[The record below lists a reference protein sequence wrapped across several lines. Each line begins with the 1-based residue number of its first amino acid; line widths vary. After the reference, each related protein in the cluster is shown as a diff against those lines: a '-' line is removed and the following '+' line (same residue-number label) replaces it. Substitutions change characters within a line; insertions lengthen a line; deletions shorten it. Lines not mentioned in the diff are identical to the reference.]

1 MSRSA
6 GTGSP
11 TYFYCWK
18 GRQTAR
24 FRRDGHRVELT
35 GRTRPYH
42 SKRYS
47 MLGTR
52 SMSTSYEYRCSCGH
66 VGWSNHADLARI
78 ANDVEALKRKKGMRA

>member
-11 TYFYCWK
+11 IFFHCWE
-18 GRQTAR
+18 AR
-24 FRRDGHRVELT
+24 RFNLSDSDIHRVELT
-35 GRTRPYH
+35 GRTRPYRN
-42 SKRYS
+42 KRYS

-66 VGWSNHADLARI
+66 VGWSNHADLARM
-78 ANDVEALKRKKGMRA
+78 AGDTSALKRKGFRT